1 MITAWAYQIPMNLDY
16 MITSEDGTLIYSQDP
31 NIGIATRSSVRFN
44 IGMDDSG
51 GDGRLRTRARY
62 LVPNNPTDVSQI
74 DYEFGVNTKET
85 SFRDLYWNKIYS
97 VSNYISRFQ
106 PNNGVENRNI
116 TGIKSVDECGDK
128 TPFPY
133 NRVDT
138 KGNPIVLSVLS

>member
-1 MITAWAYQIPMNLDY
+1 MNLDY
-16 MITSEDGTLIYSQDP
+16 MISWFTIYSQDP

-62 LVPNNPTDVSQI
+62 LYLITQQMFHKLI
-74 DYEFGVNTKET
+74 EFGVNTKET

-116 TGIKSVDECGDK
+116 TGIKVWMCW
-128 TPFPY
+128 
-133 NRVDT
+133 
-138 KGNPIVLSVLS
+138 

>member
-1 MITAWAYQIPMNLDY
+1 MNLDY

-85 SFRDLYWNKIYS
+85 SFRDLYWNKIYQFQIIYLDFNQIT
-97 VSNYISRFQ
+97 VWKIEYYIKVWM
-106 PNNGVENRNI
+106 NVLV
-116 TGIKSVDECGDK
+116 IKHHSHIIE
-128 TPFPY
+128 
-133 NRVDT
+133 
-138 KGNPIVLSVLS
+138 